1 MCACVIERERER
13 EPESERE
20 TEREREREKE
30 MKERERAHTSER
42 HTGETAASAQTYRA
56 FQEEEIATKKMQG
69 KGKKQNKI
77 EVTSFPHHATSTS
90 PT

>member
-1 MCACVIERERER
+1 MCHRERERER
-13 EPESERE
+13 ARERE
-20 TEREREREKE
+20 RDRAREREREKE